1 VIQIEDV
8 RSLRDRIGEEIA
20 ASDWVEISQARIDQ
34 FAEATGDTQWIHIDA
49 VRAAA
54 ESPFKT
60 TIAHGFLTLS
70 LMSALI
76 REAMQFHH
84 LRLAINYGM
93 NRMRFVA
100 PVPAGSRIRA
110 RFTPVS
116 VEDISGSVQV
126 TWQVTIDREHA
137 DKPCCVAEWIVRYY
151 LGA

>member
-1 VIQIEDV
+1 MIHIDDV

-34 FAEATGDTQWIHIDA
+34 FAEATGDTQWIHVDA
-49 VRAAA
+49 ARAAA

-116 VEDISGSVQV
+116 VEEVSGSVQV

-151 LGA
+151 RAG